1 MASGGG
7 ARRGRDRGEDAR
19 KRGRGE
25 RGREEEDERLRRGH
39 GGGTVRWETGFG
51 TAGRRYLVGRR
62 PAPAAWNFQGE
73 QGFSC
78 SGQAREELG
87 WSGLPTRAEQAF
99 DDFNKVGTSL
109 KRAHL
114 V

>member
-62 PAPAAWNFQGE
+62 PAPAAWNFQAE

-99 DDFNKVGTSL
+99 DDFAL
-109 KRAHL
+109 R
-114 V
+114 